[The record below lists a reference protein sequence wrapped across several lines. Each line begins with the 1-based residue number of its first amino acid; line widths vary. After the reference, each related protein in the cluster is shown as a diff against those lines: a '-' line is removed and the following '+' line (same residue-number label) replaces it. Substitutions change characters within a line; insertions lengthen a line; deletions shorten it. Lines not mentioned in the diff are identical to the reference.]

1 MILDIFENA
10 IVDDMT
16 PKQVRY
22 VTPILPNKAKGFTK
36 KIYNQIR
43 KDFQLVPPL
52 TLFSPSDQLLAG
64 VWSIWR
70 ESQFA
75 VGRVDRSITETIAA
89 TVSRLN
95 TCPYCVDAHS
105 GMLHALSEHRVVSA
119 LYQNKNE
126 MIEDDKLREIVKWS
140 QATLN
145 PDAEII
151 SSPPFSHEEAP
162 EIIGTAIVYHF
173 INRMANIFL
182 EPSPLPVPDNLTRT
196 KKMALR
202 IFGATVAKRIVK
214 RRPKS
219 GESLQFTRQATLSPD
234 LAWAED
240 NSDIAA
246 AFAAFSM
253 VIDKAGQTVLTD
265 TGRKLIQQHIQAWRG
280 EDMGLSKAWANDV
293 LRQMVDDD
301 KVAGE
306 LALLTA
312 LAPQQV
318 SESTISNF
326 QSRYSSDE
334 ALLNITAWASFS
346 AAKRIGEW
354 LKY

>member
-16 PKQVRY
+16 PKQVRH
-22 VTPILPNKAKGFTK
+22 VTPILANKAKGQTK
-36 KIYNQIR
+36 KIYEQIR

-52 TLFSPSDQLLAG
+52 TLFSPSDELLAG

-75 VGRVDRSITETIAA
+75 VGKVDRSITETIAA

-105 GMLHALSEHRVVSA
+105 GMLHALSEHTLISA

-126 MIEDDKLREIVKWS
+126 MIEDDKLRNIVEWS

-151 SSPPFSHEEAP
+151 SSPPFRYEEAP

-182 EPSPLPVPDNLTRT
+182 EPSPLPVPNNWTRT

-214 RRPKS
+214 RRPKP
-219 GESLQFTRQATLSPD
+219 GESLQFTQQTTLSPD
-234 LAWAED
+234 LAWAE
-240 NSDIAA
+240 NNNNIAA
-246 AFAAFSM
+246 AFAAFSTI
-253 VIDKAGQTVLTD
+253 IDKAGQTVLTD
-265 TGRKLIQQHIQAWRG
+265 TGRKLIQQYIQSWRG
-280 EDMGLSKAWANDV
+280 EDMGLSKVWVNDI
-293 LRQMVDDD
+293 LKQMVDEDRA
-301 KVAGE
+301 AGE

-312 LAPQQV
+312 LAPHQV
-318 SESTISNF
+318 SENTIRNF
-326 QSRYSSDE
+326 QSRHSSDGV
-334 ALLNITAWASFS
+334 LLNITAWASFS